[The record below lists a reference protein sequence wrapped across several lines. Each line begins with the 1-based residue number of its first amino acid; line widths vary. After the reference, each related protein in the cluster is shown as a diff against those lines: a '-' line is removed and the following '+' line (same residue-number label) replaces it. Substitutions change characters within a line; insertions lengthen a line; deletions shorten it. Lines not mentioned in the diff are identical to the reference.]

1 MRALP
6 ETPPTLF
13 DNSFSNYDISLLV
26 PDASKDVYMNT
37 SPWNKFSQ
45 INGLSG
51 GGEEK
56 QKCATPIIVYQSGEL
71 TFSCETEGVEYV
83 YDVKINDSKAGKG
96 DKVQLMP
103 KYSIN
108 VYATKAD
115 YEVSDVATMTID
127 LLSQS
132 GNGIIGDTNGDGVVD
147 AADVVKVTN
156 IIMGK

>member
-1 MRALP
+1 
-6 ETPPTLF
+6 
-13 DNSFSNYDISLLV
+13 
-26 PDASKDVYMNT
+26 MNT

-56 QKCATPIIVYQSGEL
+56 QKCATPIIVYQNGEL

-115 YEVSDVATMTID
+115 RQSPCTSRVVPLKGIAS
-127 LLSQS
+127 LLE
-132 GNGIIGDTNGDGVVD
+132 GDS
-147 AADVVKVTN
+147 KS
-156 IIMGK
+156 ICR